1 MRKSKLLYIIMAGTG
16 LVLTLSLIAS
26 IWTNDN
32 VTIILNIVAMIGS
45 GVLCSALVALFTEL
59 RDERLIKAE
68 YNRQRKYI
76 FASLKNTLRNILIFE
91 IKNLSAYSLLIEP
104 NKKTNK
110 HNFSIAEAV
119 EKIIFFLSQM
129 NSIQNI
135 DQIDFIIDSHYLD
148 RIKARNAFTY
158 ELTLPY
164 YKSLLNAIASI
175 IAESNNF
182 LICGVLNENQ
192 IETLKDWQWEINPII
207 EHSKESTLELLLDF
221 KTLFFKN
228 IYKYLDVLDFDK
240 NEQLNCY
247 IVEKV

>member
-1 MRKSKLLYIIMAGTG
+1 MAVTG

-59 RDERLIKAE
+59 RDERLLKAE
-68 YNRQRKYI
+68 HNRQRNYI

-91 IKNLSAYSLLIEP
+91 IKNLSAYSLLPEQD
-104 NKKTNK
+104 KKTNN
-110 HNFSIAEAV
+110 HDLAITEII
-119 EKIIFFLSQM
+119 EKIIFYLKQINS
-129 NSIQNI
+129 SIQNI
-135 DQIDFIIDSHYLD
+135 YQISPIIDSHYLE
-148 RIKARNAFTY
+148 RTNARNTFAY

-164 YKSLLNAIASI
+164 YKSLLNAVASI

-207 EHSKESTLELLLDF
+207 EHSNESTLELLLDF

-240 NEQLNCY
+240 NEKLNCY

>member
-1 MRKSKLLYIIMAGTG
+1 MDILDKLKEVCHAFDISGDVVSAIPYGEGHINTTYLVTTSRKRYILQKMNERAFKDI
-16 LVLTLSLIAS
+16 
-26 IWTNDN
+26 D
-32 VTIILNIVAMIGS
+32 
-45 GVLCSALVALFTEL
+45 ALM
-59 RDERLIKAE
+59 
-68 YNRQRKYI
+68 
-76 FASLKNTLRNILIFE
+76 KNN
-91 IKNLSAYSLLIEP
+91 
-104 NKKTNK
+104 
-110 HNFSIAEAV
+110 
-119 EKIIFFLSQM
+119 
-129 NSIQNI
+129 
-135 DQIDFIIDSHYLD
+135 SHYLD
-148 RIKARNAFTY
+148 GIKARNAFTY

-240 NEQLNCY
+240 NEKPNCY

>member
-110 HNFSIAEAV
+110 HNFSITEAV
-119 EKIIFFLSQM
+119 EKIIFFLNQM

-135 DQIDFIIDSHYLD
+135 AQIDFIIDSRYLE
-148 RIKARNAFTY
+148 RTNARNAFTY

-164 YKSLLNAIASI
+164 YKSLLNAVASI

-192 IETLKDWQWEINPII
+192 IENLKDWQWEINPII
-207 EHSKESTLELLLDF
+207 EYSNESTLELLFDS
-221 KTLFFKN
+221 KTLFFESL
-228 IYKYLDVLDFDK
+228 YEYFDLLDFDK
-240 NEQLNCY
+240 NEKLNCY